1 MNVELSLFVYLDI
14 QMCCREFSPKTMK
27 RLLSMFSTKFGD
39 DTGAAN
45 PPYIPRKFTQSK
57 YKYKGYFIREI
68 VQQCQRTFIETL
80 PWAKQ

>member
-1 MNVELSLFVYLDI
+1 
-14 QMCCREFSPKTMK
+14 
-27 RLLSMFSTKFGD
+27 MFSTKFGD

-57 YKYKGYFIREI
+57 YKYEGYFIREI